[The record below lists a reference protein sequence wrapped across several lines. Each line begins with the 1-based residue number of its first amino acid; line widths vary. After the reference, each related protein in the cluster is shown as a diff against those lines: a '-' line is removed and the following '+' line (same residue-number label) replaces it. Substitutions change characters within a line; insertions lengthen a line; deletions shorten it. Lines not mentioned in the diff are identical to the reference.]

1 MIDLFGKHSG
11 SGIIG
16 FRFGA
21 GGGKYHY
28 GWANATWEGTVVAY
42 RLELG
47 VPTWSTEQGI
57 LAGTQ
62 TEIIPE
68 PTTVAAGLGALALG
82 VAGLRRWRQRKNAA

>member
-28 GWANATWEGTVVAY
+28 GWANATWEGTVVAFK
-42 RLELG
+42 LELG
-47 VPTWSTEQGI
+47 VPTWSTADGI

-62 TEIIPE
+62 TEVPE
-68 PTTVAAGLGALALG
+68 PAGIAAGLGALALG
-82 VAGLRRWRQRKNAA
+82 AAGLRRWRQRKQAA